1 MKTVK
6 KVPKRRTILDL
17 GCGNGRDSIYF
28 SRSGLNVTAIDA
40 SDSVIRQLKQ
50 ENNEDNI
57 CFICDDFVS
66 SPAIF
71 LGQ

>member
-1 MKTVK
+1 M
-6 KVPKRRTILDL
+6 DL